1 MGGGTMTKC
10 EGGGSVVLERP
21 LKLWSLII
29 DSVRCGGGLQRPRRK
44 KGEMKKHPGSEK
56 LSELLK
62 QPEWWENEEEVRRKE
77 QVLEGLKNVAKK
89 LQREEE
95 GWSMV
100 EGAADVRRLTKDD
113 PHARTTLALL
123 GVIPP
128 LVALLDAQDPT
139 FLSQIAA
146 LYALLNLAIAND
158 ANKAA
163 IVKAG
168 AIHKMLKLINGA
180 PNEAVSEAVV
190 ANFLGLSALDSNKPI
205 IGSSGAIPFL
215 VGTLKDTNSSP
226 QAKQDSMRALYNLSI
241 SPSNV
246 CVMLESTDLI
256 PYLFTKLE
264 DVDMSE
270 RILSILGNVV
280 SVAEGRKRISS
291 VADAF
296 PILMDVFN
304 WIDSP
309 GCQEKATY
317 ILMVMAHKSYGDRQ
331 AMIEAGIVSS
341 LLELTLLGSTLAQ
354 KRASRMLECL
364 RVEKGKQVSGN
375 AAMSAPLSTSS
386 SMDPATAAQAEVMD
400 EDDEMMMSQENKAV
414 KQLVQQSLHNNMK
427 RMVKRANLPH
437 DFVPSHHLRSLTSS
451 STSKSLPF

>member
-1 MGGGTMTKC
+1 MAWRTTSKC
-10 EGGGSVVLERP
+10 DGKDAGSVVLERP

-29 DSVRCGGGLQRPRRK
+29 DRVRCGGGVQRPCRK
-44 KGEMKKHPGSEK
+44 KAEAKQRSGSEK

-77 QVLEGLKNVAKK
+77 QELEALKKVAKK
-89 LQREEE
+89 LQQE
-95 GWSMV
+95 GSMEV
-100 EGAADVRRLTKDD
+100 VLEGAAEIRRLTRDD
-113 PHARTTLALL
+113 PQARTTLALL

-139 FLSQIAA
+139 FNSQIAA
-146 LYALLNLAIAND
+146 LYALLNLAITND

-168 AIHKMLKLINGA
+168 AAHKMLKLIQSPNGEHSQA
-180 PNEAVSEAVV
+180 IAEAVV

-215 VGTLKDTNSSP
+215 VETLKGSDETVSS
-226 QAKQDSMRALYNLSI
+226 QAKQDSLRALYNLSI

-246 CVMLESTDLI
+246 FAMLETDLI
-256 PYLFTKLE
+256 PHLFFKLG
-264 DVDMSE
+264 DMDM
-270 RILSILGNVV
+270 N
-280 SVAEGRKRISS
+280 
-291 VADAF
+291 
-296 PILMDVFN
+296 
-304 WIDSP
+304 SP
-309 GCQEKATY
+309 GCQEKASY

-364 RVEKGKQVSGN
+364 RAEKGKQVLGN
-375 AAMSAPLSTSS
+375 CGGGSLTATLSAPLCGALSTSS
-386 SMDPATAAQAEVMD
+386 PMDPTNQPKDTMKED
-400 EDDEMMMSQENKAV
+400 EEEEEEEEMMSQEKKAV
-414 KQLVQQSLHNNMK
+414 KQLVQQSLQNNMK

-437 DFVPSHHLRSLTSS
+437 DFVPSDHFKSLTLS